1 MNITRE
7 SILGVGQGTSLVNT
21 DWLRPHTPY
30 TKDKKETNYNKC
42 GYKSPIVVLKI

>member
-1 MNITRE
+1 MLQCLRRE
-7 SILGVGQGTSLVNT
+7 LQKYAFSKFDFFRKIVYTI
-21 DWLRPHTPY
+21 Y